1 MVEDVLFLEN
11 IELKN
16 FRNYLDL
23 KVQFKSNITLITG
36 KNAQGKTNLL
46 EAVQYLASLSS
57 ARAKNDAELI
67 LWNKDFFA
75 IKGNILKETN
85 SFELEVVTNPP
96 KRKILKVNG
105 VKKTKASE
113 FIQYLSVVSFSSS
126 DLLLLRGTPDDRRS
140 WLDLAI
146 SQIYPAYLDRLQ
158 KYNKIKTQKNN
169 FLKDIKGNLDA
180 NTELLDILN
189 LQIAIAGSNIIYL
202 RLKFLKELM
211 SIAQVKHSEIAE
223 DELLSIIYNSKVFDD
238 FNIANDKIPETEDI
252 SKLFEARLEKRKKE
266 EIIRGMAL
274 VGPHRDDISF
284 FINNI
289 DSKKYAS
296 QGQQRTIVLSLK
308 LSELLLIEDKINEKP
323 ILLLDDVLAE
333 LDDIRQ
339 GYLLDAIGSNIQT
352 IITSV
357 DTLQFKESYLE
368 KVDILKIREGKLL
381 N

>member
-96 KRKILKVNG
+96 KRKTLKVNG

-274 VGPHRDDISF
+274 VGPHRDDLSF

-368 KVDILKIREGKLL
+368 KVDILKIKEGKLL
-381 N
+381 D